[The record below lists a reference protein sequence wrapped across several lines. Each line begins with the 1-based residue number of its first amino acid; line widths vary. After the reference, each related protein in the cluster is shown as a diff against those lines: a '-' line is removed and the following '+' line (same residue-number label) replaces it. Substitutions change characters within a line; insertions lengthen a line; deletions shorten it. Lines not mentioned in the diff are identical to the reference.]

1 MKTVLMENM
10 RIPSKKTVDWVKS
23 FDENYVE
30 INTETNNF
38 MKGDDYNMIAL
49 LVNPQLERIVTSSTF
64 QTQMPF
70 EAYEFFGK
78 EFDFEDCAFYQI
90 EYYMFLIFKA
100 MRIRQRF
107 NAPILSIEV
116 NYLGSDFL
124 KDLKNDYLG
133 QDTKMYLKLML
144 RQQDNVIVNIYNDY
158 KFLYQ
163 LKDEENLNLN

>member
-1 MKTVLMENM
+1 MKTILMENM
-10 RIPSKKTVDWVKS
+10 RIPSKETLDWVNS
-23 FDENYVE
+23 FDKSYVMVD
-30 INTETNNF
+30 TECEKF

-49 LVNPQLERIVTSSTF
+49 LVNPHLERMVTSSAFETR
-64 QTQMPF
+64 MPF

-100 MRIRQRF
+100 MRIRERMK
-107 NAPILSIEV
+107 APVLTIEV
-116 NYLGSDFL
+116 NYLGTDFL
-124 KDLKNDYLG
+124 EDLKNDYLG

-144 RQQDNVIVNIYNDY
+144 RQQDNVIVNIYKDY
-158 KFLYQ
+158 KFQYQ